1 MPDTLKVIDNRTGK
15 QYELPIQNGT
25 IRAMDLRQIKT
36 GPDDFGLMTY
46 DPAFMNTANC
56 HSAITY
62 IDGDRGILLY
72 RGYPIEQLAEESDF
86 LETAYLIL
94 FGELPSAAQ
103 RDSWTREITLHTML
117 HENIKK
123 FMEGFQY
130 DAHPMGIFLST
141 VGAMSTFYPDAK
153 QIFDKGSRQ
162 RQTHRLI
169 AKVPSIA
176 AYAYRHSIGRPYIYP
191 DNELSFTG
199 NFLNMLFK
207 MTELKYHPD
216 PVLSRALDVL
226 FILHAD
232 HEQNCSTTAM
242 RSIGSSHVD
251 PYSALAGAAAA
262 LYGPLH
268 GGANEAVLRMLEEIG
283 SVSHVPDFIKRVK
296 SGDGNVRL
304 MGFGHRVYKSYD
316 PRARVIKKIADLV
329 FATTGKNPLLEI
341 ALELERIALEDDY
354 FVTRKLYPNVDFY
367 SGLIYQAM
375 GFPTEMFPV
384 LFAIPRTAGWIA
396 QWEEMLL
403 DQDQKI
409 ARPRQIYSGPAQR
422 NYVPQGERA

>member
-25 IRAMDLRQIKT
+25 IRAMDLRQIKA

-62 IDGDRGILLY
+62 IDGDKGILLY

-94 FGELPSAAQ
+94 FGELPTAAQ
-103 RDSWTREITLHTML
+103 RESWTREITLHTML

-141 VGAMSTFYPDAK
+141 VGALSTFYPDAK
-153 QIFDKGSRQ
+153 QIFDNGSRL

-176 AYAYRHSIGRPYIYP
+176 AYAYRHSIGRPYNYP
-191 DNELSFTG
+191 DNDLSFTG

-207 MTELKYHPD
+207 MTELKYHPN
-216 PVLSRALDVL
+216 PVLARALDVL

-283 SVSHVPDFIKRVK
+283 SVSRVPEFIKRVK
-296 SGDGNVRL
+296 AGDGNVRL

-316 PRARVIKKIADLV
+316 PRAKVIKKIADLV
-329 FATTGKNPLLEI
+329 FSVTGKNPLLEI
-341 ALELERIALEDDY
+341 ALELERIALEDEY
-354 FVTRKLYPNVDFY
+354 FVSRKLYPNVDFY

-409 ARPRQIYSGPAQR
+409 ARPRQIYSGALQR
-422 NYVPQGERA
+422 NYVPKNKRA